1 MSDTPGAAP
10 VARSLV
16 TKIVSGYVSKNQIA
30 PADMPT
36 LIATVHQSL
45 LSLGKATEPEP
56 NRSPAVP
63 IRRSVT
69 PNYVVCLECGWQ
81 AKTLRRHLQVRH
93 GLSANQYRAQWKLSP
108 DHPITAPAYSERRSA
123 FARQIGLGQKPIGRR
138 RRRQAPQRSPA

>member
-1 MSDTPGAAP
+1 MADAAR
-10 VARSLV
+10 VAQSLV
-16 TKIVSGYVSKNQIA
+16 AKILSGYVKKNQIA
-30 PADMPT
+30 PADVSA
-36 LIATVHQSL
+36 LIATVHRSL
-45 LSLGKATEPEP
+45 LALTKSVEPEP
-56 NRSPAVP
+56 ERTPAVP

-69 PNYVVCLECGWQ
+69 PNYVVCLDCGRR

-138 RRRQAPQRSPA
+138 RRRQTPQRPPT

>member
-10 VARSLV
+10 ARSLV
-16 TKIVSGYVSKNQIA
+16 TKIVSGYVSKNQIV

-45 LSLGKATEPEP
+45 LSLGKSTEPEP
-56 NRSPAVP
+56 SPAIP

-69 PNYVVCLECGWQ
+69 PNYVVCLECGWR

-93 GLSANQYRAQWKLSP
+93 GLSPNQYRVQWKLSP
-108 DHPITAPAYSERRSA
+108 DHPITAPAYSARRSA

-138 RRRQAPQRSPA
+138 GRRQAPQRPPA

>member
-10 VARSLV
+10 ARSLV
-16 TKIVSGYVSKNQIA
+16 TKIVSGYVSKNQIV

-45 LSLGKATEPEP
+45 LSLGKSTEPEP
-56 NRSPAVP
+56 SPAIP

-69 PNYVVCLECGWQ
+69 PNYVVCLECGWR

-93 GLSANQYRAQWKLSP
+93 GLSPNQYRAQWKLSP
-108 DHPITAPAYSERRSA
+108 GHPITAPAYSERRSA

-138 RRRQAPQRSPA
+138 RRRQTPQRSPT

>member
-10 VARSLV
+10 ARSLV
-16 TKIVSGYVSKNQIA
+16 TKIVSGYVSKNQIV

-45 LSLGKATEPEP
+45 LSLGKSTEPEP

-63 IRRSVT
+63 IRRSVS
-69 PNYVVCLECGWQ
+69 PNYVVCLAGED
-81 AKTLRRHLQVRH
+81 ATSASPVRH
-93 GLSANQYRAQWKLSP
+93 GLSANQYRVQWKLSP
-108 DHPITAPAYSERRSA
+108 DHPITARAYSERRSA

-138 RRRQAPQRSPA
+138 RRRQAPQRPPT

>member
-10 VARSLV
+10 ARSLV
-16 TKIVSGYVSKNQIA
+16 TKIVSGYVSKNQIV

-45 LSLGKATEPEP
+45 LSLGKSTEPEP
-56 NRSPAVP
+56 SPAIP

-69 PNYVVCLECGWQ
+69 PNYVVCLECGWR

-93 GLSANQYRAQWKLSP
+93 GLSPNQYRVQWKLSP

-138 RRRQAPQRSPA
+138 GRRQAPQRPPA

>member
-10 VARSLV
+10 ARSLV
-16 TKIVSGYVSKNQIA
+16 TKIVSGYVSKNQIV

-45 LSLGKATEPEP
+45 LSLGKSTEPEP

-69 PNYVVCLECGWQ
+69 PNYVVCLECGWR
-81 AKTLRRHLQVRH
+81 ANTLRRHLQVRH
-93 GLSANQYRAQWKLSP
+93 GLNPQDYRGRWKLAP
-108 DHPITAPAYSERRSA
+108 DHPLTAPAYSERRSA
-123 FARQIGLGQKPIGRR
+123 LAKQFGLGQKGAGRR
-138 RRRQAPQRSPA
+138 G

>member
-16 TKIVSGYVSKNQIA
+16 TKIVSGYVSKNQIV
-30 PADMPT
+30 PADMPA

-69 PNYVVCLECGWQ
+69 PNYVMCQ
-81 AKTLRRHLQVRH
+81 AALQ
-93 GLSANQYRAQWKLSP
+93 Q
-108 DHPITAPAYSERRSA
+108 PAAEEKFHRS
-123 FARQIGLGQKPIGRR
+123 
-138 RRRQAPQRSPA
+138 

>member
-10 VARSLV
+10 ARSLV
-16 TKIVSGYVSKNQIA
+16 TKIVSGYVSKNQIV

-45 LSLGKATEPEP
+45 LSLGKSTEPEP
-56 NRSPAVP
+56 SPAIP

-69 PNYVVCLECGWQ
+69 PNYVVCLECGWR

-93 GLSANQYRAQWKLSP
+93 GLSPNQYRVQWKLSP

-123 FARQIGLGQKPIGRR
+123 FARQTGLGQKPIGRR
-138 RRRQAPQRSPA
+138 GRRQAPQRPPA

>member
-16 TKIVSGYVSKNQIA
+16 TKIVSGYVSKNQIV

-45 LSLGKATEPEP
+45 LSLGKSTEPEP

-69 PNYVVCLECGWQ
+69 PNYVVCLECGWR

-93 GLSANQYRAQWKLSP
+93 GLSS
-108 DHPITAPAYSERRSA
+108 
-123 FARQIGLGQKPIGRR
+123 
-138 RRRQAPQRSPA
+138 